1 MVIKIEIEFA
11 LETMKEISVCGRG
24 FKKGS
29 ASSSQHQPRPGRTI
43 TLAPVAF
50 ANIQG
55 VPVSQ
60 NGVVTPNHPDMVWLA
75 QKSNVPVA
83 SSAEAA

>member
-1 MVIKIEIEFA
+1 MAIKIEIEFA
-11 LETMKEISVCGRG
+11 LETMKEIPICGRQ

-29 ASSSQHQPRPGRTI
+29 ASLSQHQPQQGRAI

-50 ANIQG
+50 ANIHG
-55 VPVSQ
+55 VPVSH

-75 QKSNVPVA
+75 QKPSAPVD
-83 SSAEAA
+83 SSAKAA

>member
-1 MVIKIEIEFA
+1 MARKIKIEFA
-11 LETMKEISVCGRG
+11 LETMKEIPICGRR

-29 ASSSQHQPRPGRTI
+29 ALPSQHQPQHSRTI
-43 TLAPVAF
+43 ALAPVAI

-55 VPVSQ
+55 VPISH

-75 QKSNVPVA
+75 QKSNSPVA
-83 SSAEAA
+83 SSAKAA